1 MTVTLREPAPAGATG
16 VMCWRRAFPGR
27 TDQARLVR
35 RFVAFLLD
43 GCRYADDAVQ
53 AVAEM
58 AGNAVIHTRSGR
70 PGGVFT
76 VEVRRWNDGLAV
88 SVTDQG
94 GPVGHLRPCGAVDAD
109 DLAESG
115 RGLPIVADLA
125 TSVTWT
131 GDARE
136 GRTITAVF
144 TVRE

>member
-1 MTVTLREPAPAGATG
+1 MTVTLREPAPAGTTG
-16 VMCWRRAFPGR
+16 VMCWRRSFPGR

-53 AVAEM
+53 AVAEL

-70 PGGVFT
+70 PGGLFT
-76 VEVRRWNDGLAV
+76 VEVRRWDDGLAV

-94 GPVGHLRPCGAVDAD
+94 GLAAHLCPAGEGEPDG
-109 DLAESG
+109 LAENG

-131 GDARE
+131 GDAGE
-136 GRTITAVF
+136 GHTITAVF
-144 TVRE
+144 TAGD

>member
-1 MTVTLREPAPAGATG
+1 MTVTLRESAPAGATG
-16 VMCWRRAFPGR
+16 VMCWRRTFPGR

-53 AVAEM
+53 AVAEL

-70 PGGVFT
+70 PGGLFT
-76 VEVRRWNDGLAV
+76 VEVRRWDDGLAV

-94 GPVGHLRPCGAVDAD
+94 GPSACLRAVEDLED
-109 DLAESG
+109 DGLAESG

-125 TSVTWT
+125 TSVSWA
-131 GDARE
+131 GDPRD
-136 GRTITAVF
+136 GHTITAVF
-144 TVRE
+144 TVPR